1 MPRNFRFPLSLALS
15 ALLYAGCYYDNEEYL
30 YGAGGGLNCDS
41 VTVSFAADIVP
52 ILDGA
57 GCIGCHNN
65 GIQSGNISLEGH
77 ANVALY
83 AGNLNGRL
91 WGAVNHERNFSAMP
105 QGGAK
110 LPASQLD
117 KIRCWIEKG
126 ALNN

>member
-1 MPRNFRFPLSLALS
+1 MHRNFRLLLPLVFF
-15 ALLYAGCYYDNEEYL
+15 ALLFAGCYYDNEEYL
-30 YGAGGGLNCDS
+30 YGTGGALNCDS
-41 VTVSFAADIVP
+41 VTVSFTADIVP

-57 GCIGCHNN
+57 GCLGCHNN
-65 GIQSGNISLEGH
+65 GIPSGNISLEGH
-77 ANVALY
+77 ANVATY
-83 AGNLNGRL
+83 AGNGRL
-91 WGAVNHERNFSAMP
+91 WGAVNHDRNFSAMP